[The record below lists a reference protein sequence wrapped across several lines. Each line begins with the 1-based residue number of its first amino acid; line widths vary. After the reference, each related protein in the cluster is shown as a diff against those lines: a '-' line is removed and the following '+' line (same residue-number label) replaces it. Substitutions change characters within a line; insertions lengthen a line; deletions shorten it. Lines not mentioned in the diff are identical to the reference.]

1 MANELSNFN
10 LNGTNIEVVDST
22 ARRMIQE
29 ILLEFHPVGSIYLSV
44 NNTSPAE
51 LFGGTWERIQD
62 RFLLSAGSSYSAGS
76 TGGSADAVNVSHSHT
91 FTGTAVTSGNNSVEH
106 THSIPALSGTTN
118 TSGGWTIIN
127 TALGSRTGKT
137 ANLSSGTTRIVS
149 SSSGDSYVIAN
160 NSNTTAKT
168 LNDTLQDPGH
178 LHTVTTKAS
187 TTGSNSASHTHSV
200 TAKGS
205 ISAEGVS
212 GTGKNMPPYLAVY
225 VWKRTA

>member
-22 ARRMIQE
+22 ARQMIQE

-44 NNTSPAE
+44 NSTSPAE
-51 LFGGTWERIQD
+51 LFGGTWERIKD
-62 RFLLSAGSSYSAGS
+62 RFLLSAGDSYSAGT
-76 TGGSADAVNVSHSHT
+76 TGGSADSVNVSHSHT
-91 FTGTAVTSGNNSVEH
+91 FTGTAVTSGENSVKH
-106 THSIPALSGTTN
+106 THTIPALSGSTG

-149 SSSGDSYVIAN
+149 KSSGESYTVAN
-160 NSNTTAKT
+160 NNQTVAKA

-178 LHTVTTKAS
+178 LHNVTTSAS
-187 TTGSNSASHTHSV
+187 TTGQNSVNHTHSV
-200 TAKGS
+200 TPKGT
-205 ISAEGVS
+205 ISTNGESGV
-212 GTGKNMPPYLAVY
+212 GKNMPPYLTVY